1 MIILEKIYGTIDVGD
16 FMSKVS
22 NVITMLELLQSG
34 RKYSI
39 KELSNKLEVSER
51 MIRVYKEDLEKAGIY
66 IDTIM
71 GPYGGYV
78 LTEKVRIPVRKFKM
92 KDAKLL
98 DKYILAEKDK
108 TNKDELILLQ
118 DKIRGVYIGSK
129 QEEKEL
135 NLKDE
140 IGKKYNLLTRAIKEK
155 RKVKILYYSYGKGEN
170 ERVIDPVEM
179 FLFQDGWYCAAFCEK
194 KQDIRHFELKRII
207 KYNLLDEK
215 YE

>member
-1 MIILEKIYGTIDVGD
+1 
-16 FMSKVS
+16 MSKVS
-22 NVITMLELLQSG
+22 NVITMLELLQTG
-34 RKYSI
+34 KKYSI
-39 KELSNKLEVSER
+39 NELSNKLEVSER

-78 LTEKVRIPVRKFKM
+78 LNQSVRMPVRKFKL

-98 DKYILAEKDK
+98 DEYITSEKDK
-108 TNKDELILLQ
+108 KKREELIILQ
-118 DKIRGVYIGSK
+118 DKIRGVYSGSK

-135 NLKDE
+135 NLKE
-140 IGKKYNLLTRAIKEK
+140 ENGKKYNLLTKAIREK

-170 ERVIDPVEM
+170 ERIIDPAEM

-207 KYNLLDEK
+207 KCELLNEK
-215 YE
+215 Y

>member
-1 MIILEKIYGTIDVGD
+1 
-16 FMSKVS
+16 MSKVS

-39 KELSNKLEVSER
+39 NELSNKLEVSKR

-78 LTEKVRIPVRKFKM
+78 LKQNVRIPVRKFKM
-92 KDAKLL
+92 KDALIL
-98 DKYILAEKDK
+98 DKYIKEEKDEEIK
-108 TNKDELILLQ
+108 EQLILLQ
-118 DKIRGVYIGSK
+118 DKIKGVYVGSM
-129 QEEKEL
+129 QEDKEL

-170 ERVIDPVEM
+170 ERIIDPAEM
-179 FLFQDGWYCAAFCEK
+179 FLFQDGWYCAAFCEVK
-194 KQDIRHFELKRII
+194 KDIRHFELKRII
-207 KYNLLDEK
+207 KYELLDEK

>member
-1 MIILEKIYGTIDVGD
+1 
-16 FMSKVS
+16 MSKLS
-22 NVITMLELLQSG
+22 NVLTMLQLLQSG
-34 RKYSI
+34 RKYNI
-39 KELSNKLEVSER
+39 NELSKELEVSER

-78 LTEKVRIPVRKFKM
+78 LNQSVRMPARKFKM

-98 DKYILAEKDK
+98 DKYIVNEKNKDI
-108 TNKDELILLQ
+108 KDELILLQ
-118 DKIRGVYIGSK
+118 DKIKGVYIGSK
-129 QEEKEL
+129 QEEREL

-140 IGKKYNLLTRAIKEK
+140 TSKKYNLLTRAIKEK

-170 ERVIDPVEM
+170 KRIISPAEM
-179 FLFQDGWYCAAFCEK
+179 FLFQDGWYCAAFCYKRKEM
-194 KQDIRHFELKRII
+194 RHFELKRII
-207 KYNLLDEK
+207 KYELLDEK

>member
-1 MIILEKIYGTIDVGD
+1 MDVGG

-39 KELSNKLEVSER
+39 NELSNRLEVSER

-78 LTEKVRIPVRKFKM
+78 LNQSVRMPVRKFKM

-98 DKYILAEKDK
+98 DRYITTEQDK
-108 TNKDELILLQ
+108 EIKEELVLLQ
-118 DKIRGVYIGSK
+118 DKIKGVYIGSK
-129 QEEKEL
+129 PEEKEL

-140 IGKKYNLLTRAIKEK
+140 TGKKYNLLTRAIKEK

-170 ERVIDPVEM
+170 ERVIDPAEM

-207 KYNLLDEK
+207 KYELLDEK

>member
-1 MIILEKIYGTIDVGD
+1 
-16 FMSKVS
+16 MSKIS
-22 NVITMLELLQSG
+22 NVITMMELLQSG

-39 KELSNKLEVSER
+39 KELSEKLEVSER
-51 MIRVYKEDLEKAGIY
+51 MIRVYKEELEKAGIY

-78 LTEKVRIPVRKFKM
+78 LNQAIRIPVRKFKM
-92 KDAKLL
+92 VDANLL
-98 DKYILAEKDK
+98 DEYIKLEKDK
-108 TNKDELILLQ
+108 EKQEKLIMLQ
-118 DKIRGVYIGSK
+118 DKIKGVYIGSIK
-129 QEEKEL
+129 EQEEL

-140 IGKKYNLLTRAIKEK
+140 TLKKYNVMTRAIKER

-170 ERVIDPVEM
+170 ERVIDPAEM

-207 KYNLLDEK
+207 KYELLDEK